1 MPQLFQIPK
10 PTVLSG
16 LAILP
21 GAKVYFYSTG
31 TTTPQNTYQDIDLT
45 TPHANPVVA
54 DGNGALP
61 VIYLDGSLGDYRVRI
76 ETSAGSLVY
85 QVDDIPSGNN
95 SAQFFRLSSNAP
107 EIVFEEQDAASDNK
121 KWRIRVNAQVLT
133 IDIGN
138 DAESIWTN
146 LLTAERTGTTAGDI
160 TVNNLTVANDLSVEG
175 STTTESGDDAATQT
189 SGSFTATLTGMSG
202 ATTGEVVYSKTG
214 KKVTL
219 FIAANIQG
227 TSNTNAMTM
236 TGVPTAIKPPALSVA
251 RSVPCL
257 VTDNGAS
264 AMGTASVSNTQ
275 ITFSVGY
282 GVTSSF
288 TSSGTKGL
296 PQGSSFTYDI
306 LQINTP

>member
-21 GAKVYFYSTG
+21 GAKVYYYATG

-45 TPHANPVVA
+45 IPHANPVVA
-54 DGNGALP
+54 DGAGLLP

-76 ETSAGSLVY
+76 ETSAGGLVY

-133 IDIGN
+133 IDLGN

-146 LLTAERTGTTAGDI
+146 ILTVERTGTAAGDV
-160 TVNNLTVANDLSVEG
+160 TVNNLTVTNDLLVEG
-175 STTTESGDDAATQT
+175 SSSSEDGDSVATQT
-189 SGSFTATLTGMSG
+189 SGTFPATLTGMSG
-202 ATTGEVVYSKTG
+202 ATTGDVIYSKTG
-214 KKVTL
+214 NKVTL
-219 FIAANIQG
+219 FFASNIAG
-227 TSNTNAMTM
+227 TSNSNAMTM
-236 TGVPTAIKPPALSVA
+236 TGLPTAIKPPALSVS
-251 RSVPCL
+251 RSVPCI
-257 VTDNGAS
+257 VTDNGAA
-264 AMGTASVSNTQ
+264 AMGTASISNSQ

-282 GVTSSF
+282 GVATTF

-306 LQINTP
+306 QTVATP